1 RRYGSTRQ
9 AQWRARSKFIAKCSL
24 RTLMRRML
32 GTCWRSRCASRIGS
46 NPARGEQKK
55 GRRRGPKPRPICA
68 PRGKTRRAAG
78 PEQEAQSSFRRAVEI
93 NPGFTEAHYWL
104 GRSCQREGK
113 LADAIAA
120 YREALRSAPQVAE
133 IHYHHA
139 RALLWA
145 NRLREALQSY
155 PAPLARYPE

>member
-1 RRYGSTRQ
+1 ANGARYWLSRGNIGAARRLER
-9 AQWRARSKFIAKCSL
+9 
-24 RTLMRRML
+24 
-32 GTCWRSRCASRIGS
+32 
-46 NPARGEQKK
+46 
-55 GRRRGPKPRPICA
+55 
-68 PRGKTRRAAG
+68 
-78 PEQEAQSSFRRAVEI
+78 EAQSSFRRAVEI
-93 NPGFTEAHYWL
+93 NPDFTEAHYWL

-145 NRLREALQSY
+145 NRLREALQAY
-155 PAPLARYPE
+155 REAFARDTEGFLDRRGCFDRFRFFEFGLLPPFLHSQGIRFF